1 MQIRPIRTA
10 ADYEAAIARI
20 AELDV
25 LATLVEA
32 YERIQFPIEPA
43 DPIAAINFRLEQLG
57 RKRKDLEP
65 WIASPCSR
73 SLESTSWTV
82 LREDSTIA

>member
-1 MQIRPIRTA
+1 MEIRPIRTA

-32 YERIQFPIEPA
+32 YERVQFPIEPA
-43 DPIAAINFRLEQLG
+43 DPIAAINFRRQQLG
-57 RKRKDLEP
+57 LKRKDPEP
-65 WIASPCSR
+65 WIASPCRR

-82 LREDSTIA
+82 PGDDSTIA